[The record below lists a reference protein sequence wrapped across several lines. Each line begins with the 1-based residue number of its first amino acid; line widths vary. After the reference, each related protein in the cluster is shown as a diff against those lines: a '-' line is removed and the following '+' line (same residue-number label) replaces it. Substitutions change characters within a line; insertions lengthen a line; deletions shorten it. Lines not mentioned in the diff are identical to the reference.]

1 MRFFAWKENFAKAD
15 PMIVE
20 NRPLPMFLCRVLAAR
35 GIADGAAAREFLN
48 CSQPLCDPMLLH
60 DMEKAVTIVRRAID
74 EGKKILVFG
83 DYDCDGITA
92 TVMLYEYLEGEG
104 ADVCYYIPERLGE
117 GYGLSMQTM
126 EMIISSGIELIIT
139 VDNGISAEEEI
150 ARAKEAGIEVVVT
163 DHHALP
169 QQLPPADALV
179 NSAFEEDGSP
189 SRYLCGAAMAFKLIA
204 ALEQQMQGEDAQELL
219 LEQYGDLAAIAT
231 LADVVPLTGENRTLA
246 RMGLEILAHTDRP
259 GLQALAQNAKADLTA
274 CHSDTVS
281 FMLAPRINVTGRI
294 GSVDT
299 AVQLLLTQNDEQAA
313 TLAAEIEKLNAER
326 RRMEES
332 ISAEAEEL
340 LRRKPLLLHNRI
352 LTLVGDDW
360 HLGVIGISAARM
372 VERYRKPCIVISC
385 SDGVARGSAR
395 SVEGFSIIDAIT
407 ACSDKLQKFGGH
419 PMAAGFTLAEEDI
432 PAFTAALEE
441 YAAEHYPIMPVHVV
455 KLDAPITPEEI
466 TVANVEEMDRLSPF
480 GCENPA
486 PTFLLSGVTEQ
497 SVSAIGN
504 GNHLRMSV
512 QAGKYT
518 VPLVYFGMT
527 VNQFPFTEGDRIDV
541 ACSLSIN
548 EYNDQR
554 TVSVRVVN
562 VHPTGWRQG
571 ETLRAAAT
579 FEAVMR
585 GEETA
590 DAAESFTRND
600 LIGVYRYLRDNS
612 PITVGTDGLYY
623 ILRKKLE
630 GYTYFKHLA
639 ALQIMRELELMEET
653 QPECFRIKNGDKKVE
668 LEHSPTFRKL
678 QKG

>member
-1 MRFFAWKENFAKAD
+1 M
-15 PMIVE
+15 
-20 NRPLPMFLCRVLAAR
+20 
-35 GIADGAAAREFLN
+35 
-48 CSQPLCDPMLLH
+48 
-60 DMEKAVTIVRRAID
+60 
-74 EGKKILVFG
+74 
-83 DYDCDGITA
+83 
-92 TVMLYEYLEGEG
+92 
-104 ADVCYYIPERLGE
+104 
-117 GYGLSMQTM
+117 
-126 EMIISSGIELIIT
+126 
-139 VDNGISAEEEI
+139 
-150 ARAKEAGIEVVVT
+150 
-163 DHHALP
+163 
-169 QQLPPADALV
+169 
-179 NSAFEEDGSP
+179 
-189 SRYLCGAAMAFKLIA
+189 
-204 ALEQQMQGEDAQELL
+204 
-219 LEQYGDLAAIAT
+219 
-231 LADVVPLTGENRTLA
+231 
-246 RMGLEILAHTDRP
+246 
-259 GLQALAQNAKADLTA
+259 
-274 CHSDTVS
+274 
-281 FMLAPRINVTGRI
+281 
-294 GSVDT
+294 
-299 AVQLLLTQNDEQAA
+299 
-313 TLAAEIEKLNAER
+313 
-326 RRMEES
+326 
-332 ISAEAEEL
+332 
-340 LRRKPLLLHNRI
+340 
-352 LTLVGDDW
+352 
-360 HLGVIGISAARM
+360 
-372 VERYRKPCIVISC
+372 
-385 SDGVARGSAR
+385 
-395 SVEGFSIIDAIT
+395 EGFSIIDAIT

-486 PTFLLSGVTEQ
+486 PTFLLPGVTVQ

-504 GNHLRMSV
+504 GNHQRMSV

-527 VNQFPFTEGDRIDV
+527 VNQFPFTAGDRIDV

-590 DAAESFTRND
+590 DAAESFARND

-639 ALQIMRELELMEET
+639 ALQIMRELGLMEET

>member
-1 MRFFAWKENFAKAD
+1 MRFYAWKENFAKAD

-20 NRPLPMFLCRVLAAR
+20 NHPLPMFMCRVLASR
-35 GIADGAAAREFLN
+35 GIKDSAAARDFLN
-48 CSQPLCDPMLLH
+48 ASQTLSDPMLMH
-60 DMEKAVTIVRRAID
+60 DMEKAVSIVRCAID

-117 GYGLSMQTM
+117 GYGLSMQTV

-139 VDNGISAEEEI
+139 VDNGISAVAEI

-169 QQLPPADALV
+169 QQLPPADALL
-179 NSAFEEDGSP
+179 NSAFEADDSP

-204 ALEQQMQGEDAQELL
+204 ALEQQVQGDDVQDLL
-219 LEQYGDLAAIAT
+219 LEQFGDLTAIAT
-231 LADVVPLTGENRTLA
+231 LADVVPLKGENRTITH
-246 RMGLEILAHTDRP
+246 MGLEILAHTNRP
-259 GLQALAQNAKADLTA
+259 GLQALARNAKANLTA

-281 FMLAPRINVTGRI
+281 FVLAPRINVTGRI

-299 AVQLLLTQNDEQAA
+299 AVQLLLTQNEEQAES
-313 TLAAEIEKLNAER
+313 LAAEIEKLNAER
-326 RRMEES
+326 RRIEEL
-332 ISAEAEEL
+332 ISAETEEL
-340 LRRKPLLLHNRI
+340 LRKKPSLLHSRI
-352 LTLVGDDW
+352 MTLVGDDW

-372 VERYRKPCIVISC
+372 VDRYRKPCMVISC
-385 SDGVARGSAR
+385 SDGIARGSAR

-407 ACSDKLQKFGGH
+407 ACSDKLLKFGGH
-419 PMAAGFTLAEEDI
+419 PMAAGFTLTEENI
-432 PAFTAALEE
+432 PSFIAALEE
-441 YAAEHYPIMPVHVV
+441 YAAEHYPIMPVQVV
-455 KLDAPITPEEI
+455 RIDATIMPEEI
-466 TVANVEEMDRLSPF
+466 TMANVEEMDRLSPF
-480 GCENPA
+480 GCENPT
-486 PTFLLSGVTEQ
+486 PIFLLSGVILQ
-497 SVSAIGN
+497 SASPIGN
-504 GNHLRMSV
+504 GNHLRLSV
-512 QAGKYT
+512 LADRYT
-518 VPLVYFGMT
+518 IPMVYFGT
-527 VNQFPFTEGDRIDV
+527 SISQFPFTAGDRIDV
-541 ACSLSIN
+541 ACNLGIN

-562 VHPTGWRQG
+562 VHPSGWRQG
-571 ETLRAAAT
+571 EVLRSAAA
-579 FEAVMR
+579 FESILR

-590 DAAESFTRND
+590 DAPENFTRND
-600 LIGVYRYLRDNS
+600 LIGVFRYLRDNS

-653 QPECFRIKNGDKKVE
+653 QPERFQIKNGDKKVE
-668 LEHSPTFRKL
+668 LECSKTYKML